1 MMSAAPRLMI
11 RSCSST
17 GGNSRRLTA
26 PALYHTDF
34 GGARHARPA
43 GVARYNVGVMALR
56 KDDATSP
63 PKRPLWRRRWFRRTL
78 IGVGALALLFVI
90 VVGVA
95 ALWAFTILPRSLP
108 SVTALETL
116 QPIQGTKIYDDNDE
130 PMTELHVERRI
141 LVPLAQ
147 IPQSLRDA
155 ILATEDRRF
164 YSHWG
169 IDPIGVARAILQNY
183 RRGRIVEGGSTIT
196 QQLTKVLFLTPDKS
210 LERKLKEA
218 VLALELERRYSKD
231 RILEMYLNQ
240 VYFGHGS
247 YGVEAA
253 ARTFFGKPV
262 SELTVKESA
271 LIAGL
276 PRAPSNYSPFDRADA
291 AKRRREVVLRRMV
304 DFGVLKDE
312 ESKRLAKTDL
322 GLIPPERRRTT
333 GQYFVEYVQQSLEAN
348 YGPDLVLKG
357 GLNVYT
363 TLNPTMQLA
372 AEQSLRDGLKA
383 LQGRSAQAR
392 PGESRE
398 GAVIT
403 VEPQTGYVT
412 AMVGGSDFLRSE
424 FNRAVQAKRQ
434 PGSAFKPFIYIA
446 ALEAGFTPA
455 SQIED
460 SPVSYTVGGGQPVWK
475 PENYD
480 RKFRGST
487 TLQQAIEES
496 VNVVTVK
503 LQERIG
509 LSKTI
514 QVARRLGI
522 ASPLDVNLSLALGT
536 SDLSLLELTSA
547 YGVLANQ
554 GVWMP
559 PVTIRYV
566 TDAQGKL
573 LEEHVPEGRE
583 AIAPETAYVITH
595 MLRGVVER
603 GTGQAAKALGRPIA
617 AKTGTTN
624 DYSNAWFIG
633 FTPRLATGVW
643 VGYDRPRSLGKD
655 ETRSRGAVPIW
666 VRYMGRVP
674 PGHLRPRSA
683 GEESTEP
690 RRQLGN
696 GHADLLHRVP
706 LPDGDAPVAAL
717 TALGV
722 PGRLDVHRD
731 AIWCPDLVLPAIEAP
746 DGRGVVVDH
755 APLPGERGADRVGGA
770 DDVVTLL
777 EERKH
782 GNLQRRQL
790 RVEPEHDPLLAAHFL
805 LAVGIGHEGQE
816 RSVHPG
822 RRLDDERDDV
832 LLALLVEVRERLAA
846 PLRVL
851 LEVEV
856 GTVGDTHQLAPADRE
871 VVLDVHRALGVVR
884 QLVALVLA
892 DSQIF
897 VAQAVAL
904 EPREA
909 VLDPPVVPVLVG
921 RPAVDTIVRVDEEL
935 DLHLLE
941 LTIPEDE
948 VARRD
953 LVAERSTGLRDA
965 ERQLQSHRLQDVV
978 EVHEHRLG
986 RLRTQ
991 VGERGVLLDGAH
1003 ERLEHEG

>member
-1 MMSAAPRLMI
+1 
-11 RSCSST
+11 
-17 GGNSRRLTA
+17 
-26 PALYHTDF
+26 
-34 GGARHARPA
+34 
-43 GVARYNVGVMALR
+43 MALR

-169 IDPIGVARAILQNY
+169 IDPIGVARAVIQNY

-333 GQYFVEYVQQSLEAN
+333 GQYFVDYVQQSLEAK

-392 PGESRE
+392 PGESPE

-403 VEPQTGYVT
+403 VEPQTGYVK

-655 ETRSRGAVPIW
+655 ETGSRVAVPIW
-666 VRYMGRVP
+666 VSYMGRVLGDSP
-674 PGHLRPRSA
+674 KEDFPVPDRVVSLLIDEDPSGECLRPVPMAFVKGS
-683 GEESTEP
+683 ES
-690 RRQLGN
+690 
-696 GHADLLHRVP
+696 
-706 LPDGDAPVAAL
+706 
-717 TALGV
+717 
-722 PGRLDVHRD
+722 
-731 AIWCPDLVLPAIEAP
+731 
-746 DGRGVVVDH
+746 GVVCS
-755 APLPGERGADRVGGA
+755 GVGQPRA
-770 DDVVTLL
+770 QVSPASPPAS
-777 EERKH
+777 
-782 GNLQRRQL
+782 Q
-790 RVEPEHDPLLAAHFL
+790 PPAAGTPP
-805 LAVGIGHEGQE
+805 ATPASPPNPVPQGQT
-816 RSVHPG
+816 P
-822 RRLDDERDDV
+822 
-832 LLALLVEVRERLAA
+832 
-846 PLRVL
+846 
-851 LEVEV
+851 
-856 GTVGDTHQLAPADRE
+856 
-871 VVLDVHRALGVVR
+871 
-884 QLVALVLA
+884 
-892 DSQIF
+892 
-897 VAQAVAL
+897 
-904 EPREA
+904 
-909 VLDPPVVPVLVG
+909 
-921 RPAVDTIVRVDEEL
+921 
-935 DLHLLE
+935 
-941 LTIPEDE
+941 
-948 VARRD
+948 
-953 LVAERSTGLRDA
+953 
-965 ERQLQSHRLQDVV
+965 
-978 EVHEHRLG
+978 
-986 RLRTQ
+986 
-991 VGERGVLLDGAH
+991 
-1003 ERLEHEG
+1003 